1 MQLANSPDYE
11 VASLRR
17 GTPIPRFWLGV
28 GTADSSGLRDTEIFY
43 HLLQP
48 LQPGVPLRLA
58 PGGHMASTWRELLP
72 SMLEW
77 MTRGLAAEAAH
88 VSNPSVHV
96 SNPGVPAAQRA
107 AITKISL
114 RITARTGPVARTPRP

>member
-1 MQLANSPDYE
+1 MVATGQQPGLRGGFAAARHPD
-11 VASLRR
+11 
-17 GTPIPRFWLGV
+17 PRFWLGV

-88 VSNPSVHV
+88 VSS
-96 SNPGVPAAQRA
+96 PGIGAAQR
-107 AITKISL
+107 T
-114 RITARTGPVARTPRP
+114 